1 MCRED
6 GRPGRDGASDDG
18 EPLRAAAEALRM
30 LNAALDFLNG
40 DFLAG
45 PGGAGLDS
53 AGLDA
58 CDLGCVLES
67 LGRLSAK
74 FAAARAAILARF
86 DAARGHDADG
96 YGSSAAWLAAKGRTT
111 RAKLRAAD
119 LAIGQD
125 REQERLELVVGPVH
139 LI

>member
-86 DAARGHDADG
+86 DARSEEHTSELQSPDHLVCRLLLEKKKKPTI
-96 YGSSAAWLAAKGRTT
+96 W
-111 RAKLRAAD
+111 
-119 LAIGQD
+119 
-125 REQERLELVVGPVH
+125 REH
-139 LI
+139 T